1 MGFPVCRL
9 FSHRML
15 CSADEQ
21 AIRDGG
27 LSGAENLEQL
37 LLSHNP
43 QLRLQDNKAFAGLS
57 KLQVLN
63 LSFNKL
69 LSHLDPELFAPLTEL
84 RFLSLQSCSL
94 SVIDV
99 RISNLA
105 VNLQF
110 LDVRD
115 NSLTCN
121 CSVQWIRSHF
131 LSQRNHSSSRTERSP
146 LGTTLLSAV
155 VAALPN
161 YPPSGNQENTEQTLL
176 TPDTTTAAAVPQY
189 LSLDW
194 LTKKS
199 ADGEE
204 SEDGPHKWQGRPVL
218 SLLQDER
225 MSGQAV
231 QLLLRHLEEAR
242 CSDPTLVRD
251 KRLIDLGPEM
261 TGCFRSESMAPF
273 VMLALAVG
281 VAVGV
286 IIILVVRFRV
296 RVVSCLRRRREKKRK
311 ERGVKDL
318 SRSAFLPSSLSLS
331 SKFNSTPVST
341 LHVNNNRKVFHG
353 FDAVSGGSTKGLR
366 HPTLARMPFDEFG
379 SLSSKPEF
387 IFVHNTINL
396 RGENRSI
403 GSLANG
409 GLDDDS
415 GIVRSDFIEPIYRP
429 RHVINNLRN
438 SPYEVVPIVPPL
450 ASHPSSQRTIGWSHH
465 PHHHSDQLPYHMQQH
480 PQFTHPSHDPD
491 DPFNFY
497 ERTYE
502 EADCPIS
509 HLTPSTEL

>member
-1 MGFPVCRL
+1 M
-9 FSHRML
+9 
-15 CSADEQ
+15 
-21 AIRDGG
+21 
-27 LSGAENLEQL
+27 EQL
-37 LLSHNP
+37 VLSHNP
-43 QLRLQDNKAFAGLS
+43 QLRLHDSGAFAGLS

-69 LSHLDPELFAPLTEL
+69 LSHLDPELFAPLAAL

-99 RISNLA
+99 RIANLA

-131 LSQRNHSSSRTERSP
+131 LSQRNHSSSSP
-146 LGTTLLSAV
+146 PIGTTVLAAAV

-161 YPPSGNQENTEQTLL
+161 YPSSAVDLQTQETLL
-176 TPDTTTAAAVPQY
+176 SETTTTAAPQY
-189 LSLDW
+189 LGLDW
-194 LTKKS
+194 LTRREEREELVPHKS
-199 ADGEE
+199 AVA
-204 SEDGPHKWQGRPVL
+204 RPVL
-218 SLLQDER
+218 SLLPEET
-225 MSGQAV
+225 MSRQAV

-261 TGCFRSESMAPF
+261 TGCFKSESMTLF
-273 VMLALAVG
+273 VILALAVG

-286 IIILVVRFRV
+286 IIILVLRFRE
-296 RVVSCLRRRREKKRK
+296 RVCILFRKREDKKRK
-311 ERGVKDL
+311 QRSHDL

-331 SKFNSTPVST
+331 SKFNPTPVST

-353 FDAVSGGSTKGLR
+353 LDGVTSSTMKGQR

-396 RGENRSI
+396 RGNNRSI
-403 GSLANG
+403 GNLGNG
-409 GLDDDS
+409 GHDVRHDPSL
-415 GIVRSDFIEPIYRP
+415 VRSDFIEPIYRS
-429 RHVINNLRN
+429 RHVINNVRN
-438 SPYEVVPIVPPL
+438 NPYEVVPIVPPV
-450 ASHPSSQRTIGWSHH
+450 SHRNAGWTHHH
-465 PHHHSDQLPYHMQQH
+465 PDHLQAYHMQH
-480 PQFTHPSHDPD
+480 QFTDPSDPD

-502 EADCPIS
+502 EAHCPIS

>member
-1 MGFPVCRL
+1 M
-9 FSHRML
+9 
-15 CSADEQ
+15 
-21 AIRDGG
+21 
-27 LSGAENLEQL
+27 EQL
-37 LLSHNP
+37 VLSHNP
-43 QLRLQDNKAFAGLS
+43 QLRLHESGAFAGLS

-69 LSHLDPELFAPLTEL
+69 LSHLDPELFAPLAAL

-99 RISNLA
+99 RIANLA

-131 LSQRNHSSSRTERSP
+131 LSQRNHSSSSP
-146 LGTTLLSAV
+146 PIGTTVLAAAV

-161 YPPSGNQENTEQTLL
+161 YPSSGAEMETQETLL
-176 TPDTTTAAAVPQY
+176 PETTTAAPALPQY
-189 LSLDW
+189 MSLDW
-194 LTKKS
+194 LTRREEREELVPHKS
-199 ADGEE
+199 AA
-204 SEDGPHKWQGRPVL
+204 SVARPVL
-218 SLLQDER
+218 SLLPEET
-225 MSGQAV
+225 MSRQAV

-261 TGCFRSESMAPF
+261 TGCFKSESMAPI

-281 VAVGV
+281 LAVAV
-286 IIILVVRFRV
+286 ILILVLRFRQKV
-296 RVVSCLRRRREKKRK
+296 CMLFRKREDKKRK
-311 ERGVKDL
+311 QRSQDL

-331 SKFNSTPVST
+331 SKFNPTPVST

-353 FDAVSGGSTKGLR
+353 LDAVTSSTLKGQR
-366 HPTLARMPFDEFG
+366 HPTLAHMPFDEFG

-396 RGENRSI
+396 RGKNRSI
-403 GSLANG
+403 GNLGNG
-409 GLDDDS
+409 GHDVRHDTGL
-415 GIVRSDFIEPIYRP
+415 VRSDFIEPIYRS
-429 RHVINNLRN
+429 RHVINKERN
-438 SPYEVVPIVPPL
+438 NPYEVVPIVPPV
-450 ASHPSSQRTIGWSHH
+450 APSSHWNGSGGWSHH
-465 PHHHSDQLPYHMQQH
+465 HPDQLHYHMQTQQ
-480 PQFTHPSHDPD
+480 QFTHPSDPD

-502 EADCPIS
+502 EAHCPIS